1 MAAGGNGGQTNAPGL
16 GGSGVFT
23 GSGSGGLGAG
33 TDGGGGG
40 GGLLLSG
47 DDGDGGGGGS
57 QVITTGLASGGN
69 GSQGFTNAGGFGMG
83 GGGGGGSSASEGSGG
98 GAGNDGAAGGN
109 VSMATSFSSG
119 TGSVG
124 FDGGTGAGPNIG
136 SVIITCTGFL
146 PVKLINFKAV
156 IEEEDVRLE
165 WATAT
170 EQDNL
175 GYDLERSADN
185 RNWTAIG
192 FVPGNGTTAEKSEY
206 TFTDDTPLAGVNYY
220 RLKQMDFDGKHEYS
234 PIVVAD
240 LKTNGLLFDIFPNPS
255 SGGALSIRTVS
266 QQEGAAQ
273 LELFN
278 WSGYRV
284 YKETQHLYKGTT
296 VWPVSLANFPK
307 GAYTARL
314 QMPDGTTQFKK
325 IVLQ

>member
-1 MAAGGNGGQTNAPGL
+1 
-16 GGSGVFT
+16 
-23 GSGSGGLGAG
+23 
-33 TDGGGGG
+33 
-40 GGLLLSG
+40 
-47 DDGDGGGGGS
+47 
-57 QVITTGLASGGN
+57 
-69 GSQGFTNAGGFGMG
+69 
-83 GGGGGGSSASEGSGG
+83 
-98 GAGNDGAAGGN
+98 
-109 VSMATSFSSG
+109 MATSFSSG